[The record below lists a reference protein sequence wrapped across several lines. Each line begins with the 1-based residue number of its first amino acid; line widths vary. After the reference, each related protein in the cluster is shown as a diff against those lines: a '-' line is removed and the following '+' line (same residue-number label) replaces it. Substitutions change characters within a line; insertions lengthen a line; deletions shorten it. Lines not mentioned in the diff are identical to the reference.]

1 MHLTSL
7 TPETIST
14 DFEVLK
20 PQSDVEEIN
29 SLYADVC
36 EASRP
41 AFEKAIELGRL
52 LHRAKLKA
60 GRHWTEWAE
69 RNLTF
74 TVRTASNYMRLVKNE
89 PLLLSEN
96 VSDLNTAYKMIS
108 KPKKEKVEPKDPLT
122 AEQKEVILRYA
133 DELIK
138 CLKEF
143 VADHFAAAADLVVGE
158 LKEAKRGE

>member
-1 MHLTSL
+1 MHVASL
-7 TPETIST
+7 TPETINT

-69 RNLTF
+69 KHLTF

-122 AEQKEVILRYA
+122 AEQRKTILKMVN
-133 DELIK
+133 DFVGVLITESGEN
-138 CLKEF
+138 LR
-143 VADHFAAAADLVVGE
+143 VAIDLVIE
-158 LKEAKRGE
+158 KLREAK

>member
-1 MHLTSL
+1 MHLASL
-7 TPETIST
+7 TPETINS

-29 SLYADVC
+29 SLYAVC

-52 LHRAKLKA
+52 LNRAKEKA

-69 RNLTF
+69 KNLTF

-108 KPKKEKVEPKDPLT
+108 KPKKEKVEPKDPLS

-143 VADHFAAAADLVVGE
+143 VPDHFAAAANLVLGE